1 MAEEEQPDPRHHGVV
16 VPHRTVHAMSRPV
29 VVEVCRRWHVGE
41 DDAQLV
47 NPLPV
52 RGMTHD
58 SREPTQ
64 REVDQPV
71 RGPVRGELVV
81 ADVEPRAVDEIL
93 ADVPREQDP
102 PPKAG

>member
-1 MAEEEQPDPRHHGVV
+1 M
-16 VPHRTVHAMSRPV
+16 
-29 VVEVCRRWHVGE
+29 
-41 DDAQLV
+41 

-71 RGPVRGELVV
+71 RGPVRGELVE
-81 ADVEPRAVDEIL
+81 ADVEPGPVDEIL
-93 ADVPREQDP
+93 ADVPGEQDA
-102 PPKAG
+102 PPKPGEVRLSRPVGAGEAAPRQQHDARQEVVD